1 MPFSL
6 TLFLFLLV
14 IIFANVMQT
23 ITGFAG
29 TVLAMP
35 FAIMLMGSEFSR
47 TTLNILGLLASL
59 GVVLL
64 NRKSINWKEV
74 LKISIIMLV
83 GMVGGYL
90 ILGLVDISKQVLLII
105 LASFVF
111 LFTIIGCYT
120 TFIKKE
126 GLETKPVQDV
136 VVDEPN
142 PDAPKEES
150 VFGAPKNT
158 WYKEAFLYALLIAAG
173 VVHGMYV
180 CGGPLLIIYAT
191 KKLKDKD
198 EFRSTLSMVWVVLN
212 GVNLVRDI
220 IAGSFVIVG
229 GGIIETVAA
238 MVMPVFV
245 LFGAIAF
252 GNILAKRMNKRVF
265 MIITYVLMAISATS
279 LILNAFGVI

>member
-1 MPFSL
+1 MPFTL

-14 IIFANVMQT
+14 ILFANVMQT

-59 GVVLL
+59 GVVVL

-74 LKISIIMLV
+74 LKICIIMLV

-126 GLETKPVQDV
+126 GLETKKEPDV
-136 VVDEPN
+136 VLDANNQEITQETVFATKN
-142 PDAPKEES
+142 P
-150 VFGAPKNT
+150 
-158 WYKEAFLYALLIAAG
+158 WYKEAFLYALLVVSG

-220 IAGSFVIVG
+220 IAGSFVMVG
-229 GGIIETVAA
+229 GNIIDTIAA

-245 LFGAIAF
+245 LIGAIAF
-252 GNILAKRMNKRVF
+252 GNILAKRMNKKVF

-279 LILNAFGVI
+279 LILNACGVI

>member
-126 GLETKPVQDV
+126 GLETKPVQDA
-136 VVDEPN
+136 VVDESN
-142 PDAPKEES
+142 SDTPKEES
-150 VFGAPKNT
+150 VFSTPKNT
-158 WYKEAFLYALLIAAG
+158 WYKEALLYALLVVAG
-173 VVHGMYV
+173 LVHGMYV

-220 IAGSFVIVG
+220 IAGNFVMVG
-229 GGIIETVAA
+229 GGIIETIAA

-279 LILNAFGVI
+279 LILNACGVI

>member
-1 MPFSL
+1 
-6 TLFLFLLV
+6 
-14 IIFANVMQT
+14 
-23 ITGFAG
+23 
-29 TVLAMP
+29 
-35 FAIMLMGSEFSR
+35 
-47 TTLNILGLLASL
+47 
-59 GVVLL
+59 
-64 NRKSINWKEV
+64 
-74 LKISIIMLV
+74 MLV

-126 GLETKPVQDV
+126 GLETKPVEDAV
-136 VVDEPN
+136 IDEPN

-150 VFGAPKNT
+150 VFAAPKNA

-191 KKLKDKD
+191 KKLKNKD

-220 IAGSFVIVG
+220 IAGNFVMVG
-229 GGIIETVAA
+229 GGIIETIAA

-279 LILNAFGVI
+279 LILNACGVF

>member
-1 MPFSL
+1 MPFTL

-59 GVVLL
+59 GVVVL

-74 LKISIIMLV
+74 LKICIIMLV

-105 LASFVF
+105 LAGFVF

-126 GLETKPVQDV
+126 GLETKKEPDV
-136 VVDEPN
+136 VLDANNQEIMQETVFATKN
-142 PDAPKEES
+142 P
-150 VFGAPKNT
+150 
-158 WYKEAFLYALLIAAG
+158 WYKEAFLYALLVVSG

-220 IAGSFVIVG
+220 IAGSFVMVG
-229 GGIIETVAA
+229 DNIIDTIAA

-245 LFGAIAF
+245 LIGAIAF
-252 GNILAKRMNKRVF
+252 GNILAKRMNKKVF

-279 LILNAFGVI
+279 LILNACGVI